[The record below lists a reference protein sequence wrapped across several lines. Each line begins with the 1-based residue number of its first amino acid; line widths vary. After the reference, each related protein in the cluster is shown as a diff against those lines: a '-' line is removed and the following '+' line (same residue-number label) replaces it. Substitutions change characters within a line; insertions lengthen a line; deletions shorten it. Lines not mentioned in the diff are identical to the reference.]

1 MVESIG
7 FEGIAINAWLVWI
20 VPFIGAAL
28 IPALAKKSIR
38 FSNISA
44 VGFAIISALLAA
56 TLIPIVVSGSEIHS
70 QIPWIPTLNIKAGI
84 LADPLSVIMTNLVA
98 WISSLIIIYSVGYMH
113 GDRDL
118 TRYWFF
124 MLFFIGSMQLIVL
137 SDNLLMVF
145 FGWEGVGFASYA
157 LIGFWYADRKKDYV
171 GREGHIVRGIAMW
184 ASPTH
189 AGIKAFLM
197 TRAGDVMML
206 SGMFLIFMHAGTFG
220 FKELL
225 ADQTWAHNMMEQ
237 NLLVPAAIL
246 LFGGAIGKS
255 AQFPLNE
262 WLLEAMTG
270 PTPVS
275 ALIHAATMVK
285 AGVFLVAR
293 IGPLFFALAAFD
305 AAAFF
310 EVVAWIGAIT
320 AFLLATQ
327 AIVNPEI
334 KKVLAYSTGSQI
346 GYMMMALGIAGL
358 STQFVDGY
366 TAGFFHL
373 MSHAMFKASLFMAA
387 GAILHVV
394 GSRFMTDMGGLRK
407 NMNKTFIFM
416 LLSAL
421 SLAGAPLITSGFWS
435 KDAIFAALLESGTS
449 TGISLFFIAF
459 IVAIMTAFYTFR
471 MVGMVFFGTKSKHI
485 QTIEQN
491 SYNKSQ
497 YVSSISSDPTDEQRL
512 KPDHENSLKHDPKH
526 QIHEVKAV
534 MWVPFA
540 ILAVST
546 VLIGLVGFIFEEEIH
561 SIMASY
567 LSSSFG
573 IGETL
578 STHNSANNI
587 QQNTSPTTE
596 GLNPIAL
603 LSSFVA
609 FGIGSGLGIFFYI
622 IRKKDP
628 EIISKY
634 PVLKQTWLFLYNRW
648 YLNSFLYWG
657 FVKIPLRLYQLI
669 WLYFE
674 NIIAQ
679 GINPALQ
686 YIYELYVKMGK
697 IYSDWGYPNI
707 SFCLCGWNYCRSNY
721 VIFIGGM
728 GGTRND

>member
-7 FEGIAINAWLVWI
+7 FEGIAINVWLVWI

-28 IPALAKKSIR
+28 SPALAKKSIR
-38 FSNISA
+38 FSNMSA

-416 LLSAL
+416 LLSGL

-512 KPDHENSLKHDPKH
+512 KPDHENSLKHDSKH

-573 IGETL
+573 IGETI

-587 QQNTSPTTE
+587 QQNASPTTE

-609 FGIGSGLGIFFYI
+609 FGIGSGLGILFYI

-657 FVKIPLRLYQLI
+657 FVKIPLRLYKLI

-686 YIYELYVKMGK
+686 YSMSFMSKWVKYTQTGVTQTYLFVFAAGIIVVLIMLY
-697 IYSDWGYPNI
+697 
-707 SFCLCGWNYCRSNY
+707 L
-721 VIFIGGM
+721 
-728 GGTRND
+728 

>member
-1 MVESIG
+1 MVQSIG
-7 FEGIAINAWLVWI
+7 FEGIAINIWLIWI
-20 VPFIGAAL
+20 LPFVGAAL
-28 IPALAKKSIR
+28 IPAIAKKSYRI
-38 FSNISA
+38 SNFTA
-44 VGFAIISALLAA
+44 VGFAFVSAIFAA
-56 TLIPIVVSGSEIHS
+56 TLIPMVAAGGETHS
-70 QIPWIPTLNIKAGI
+70 QVPWISALNIKAGT
-84 LADPLSVIMTNLVA
+84 LADPLSIIMANLVA
-98 WISSLIIIYSVGYMH
+98 WISLLIIIYSVGYMH

-171 GREGHIVRGIAMW
+171 GKEGHIVKGIAMW

-197 TRAGDVMML
+197 TRAGDIMML
-206 SGMFLIFMHAGTFG
+206 TGMFLIFMHSGTFG

-225 ADQTWAHNMMEQ
+225 ADQTWAQSMMEQ
-237 NLLVPAAIL
+237 NLLIPAAVL

-270 PTPVS
+270 PTAVS

-310 EVVAWIGAIT
+310 EVVAWVGAIT

-387 GAILHVV
+387 GAILHAV
-394 GSRFMTDMGGLRK
+394 GTRFMTDMGGLLK
-407 NMNKTFIFM
+407 NMKKTFIFM
-416 LLSAL
+416 LLSSL

-435 KDAIFAALLESGTS
+435 KDAIFAALLESGSTS
-449 TGISLFFIAF
+449 GGVLFFFAF
-459 IVAIMTAFYTFR
+459 IIAIMTAFYTFR

-485 QTIEQN
+485 LAIEQQA
-491 SYNKSQ
+491 SHGSHSASTSE
-497 YVSSISSDPTDEQRL
+497 VSNEDGDDKETA
-512 KPDHENSLKHDPKH
+512 PKH
-526 QIHEVKAV
+526 KTHDVSPL

-540 ILAVST
+540 ILAIAT
-546 VLIGLVGFIFEEEIH
+546 IIIGLVGFLFEAEIH

-567 LSSSFG
+567 LASSFG
-573 IGETL
+573 IGEEGGVAA
-578 STHNSANNI
+578 SSNSLE
-587 QQNTSPTTE
+587 QHTGETSIAI
-596 GLNPIAL
+596 NPIAL
-603 LSSFVA
+603 VSSFVS
-609 FGIGSGLGIFFYI
+609 FGIGSGLGIIFYI

-628 EIISKY
+628 NIISQY
-634 PVLKQTWLFLYNRW
+634 PFIKKVWLFLYNRW
-648 YLNSFLYWG
+648 YLNSLIYWG
-657 FVKIPLRLYQLI
+657 FVKIPLRIFKVI
-669 WLYFE
+669 WRYFE

-686 YIYELYVKMGK
+686 YSMVYLSKWVKYTQTGVAQTYLFVFAAGIIIVLIML
-697 IYSDWGYPNI
+697 
-707 SFCLCGWNYCRSNY
+707 FL
-721 VIFIGGM
+721 
-728 GGTRND
+728 

>member
-1 MVESIG
+1 MVESVG
-7 FEGIAINAWLVWI
+7 FEGIAINVWLVWI
-20 VPFIGAAL
+20 VPFLGAAL
-28 IPALAKKSIR
+28 IPALAKKSTR

-56 TLIPIVVSGSEIHS
+56 TLIPLVTSGTEIHS
-70 QIPWIPTLNIKAGI
+70 QIPWISALNIKAGI
-84 LADPLSVIMTNLVA
+84 LADPLSIIMTNLVA

-118 TRYWFF
+118 VRYWFF

-171 GREGHIVRGIAMW
+171 GREGHIVKGIAMW

-206 SGMFLIFMHAGTFG
+206 SGMFLIFMYAGTFG

-225 ADQTWAHNMMEQ
+225 ADQTWAHTMMEQ
-237 NLLVPAAIL
+237 NLLVPAAVL

-305 AAAFF
+305 AAVFF
-310 EVVAWIGAIT
+310 EVVAWVGAIT

-416 LLSAL
+416 LLAGL

-449 TGISLFFIAF
+449 TGGALFFIAF

-485 QTIEQN
+485 QAIEQSSSN
-491 SYNKSQ
+491 TSQ
-497 YVSSISSDPTDEQRL
+497 SVSYVSSEPLDDHHNL
-512 KPDHENSLKHDPKH
+512 KQDTKPK
-526 QIHEVKAV
+526 IHEVTSI

-540 ILAVST
+540 ILAIST
-546 VLIGLVGFIFEEEIH
+546 ILIGLVGFIFEEEIH

-567 LSSSFG
+567 LFSSFG
-573 IGETL
+573 IGEAI
-578 STHNSANNI
+578 SSHNSANTI
-587 QQNTSPTTE
+587 EQNAGQTIET
-596 GLNPIAL
+596 LNPIAL
-603 LSSFVA
+603 VSSFLA
-609 FGIGSGLGIFFYI
+609 FGIGSGLGILFYI

-628 EIISKY
+628 EIISRY
-634 PVLKQTWLFLYNRW
+634 PILKKTWSFLYNRW
-648 YLNSFLYWG
+648 YLNSLLYWG
-657 FVKIPLRLYQLI
+657 FVTIPLRLYHII

-686 YIYELYVKMGK
+686 FSMSYLSKWVKYTQTGVTQTYLFVFAAGIIIVLIMLY
-697 IYSDWGYPNI
+697 
-707 SFCLCGWNYCRSNY
+707 L
-721 VIFIGGM
+721 
-728 GGTRND
+728 

>member
-7 FEGIAINAWLVWI
+7 FEGIAINVWLVWI
-20 VPFIGAAL
+20 LPFVGAAL
-28 IPALAKKSIR
+28 IPAIAKKSYRI
-38 FSNISA
+38 SNFAA
-44 VGFAIISALLAA
+44 VGFALISAILAA
-56 TLIPIVVSGSEIHS
+56 TLIPMATAGIETHS
-70 QIPWIPTLNIKAGI
+70 QIPWISALNINAGT
-84 LADPLSVIMTNLVA
+84 LADPLSIIMANLVG
-98 WISSLIIIYSVGYMH
+98 WVSFLIIVYSVGYMH

-171 GREGHIVRGIAMW
+171 GKEGHIVKGIAMW

-206 SGMFLIFMHAGTFG
+206 TGMFLIFMHSGTFG

-225 ADQTWAHNMMEQ
+225 ADQTWAHTMMEQ
-237 NLLVPAAIL
+237 NLLIPAAVL

-270 PTPVS
+270 PSAVS

-310 EVVAWIGAIT
+310 EVVAWVGAIT

-387 GAILHVV
+387 GAILHAV
-394 GSRFMTDMGGLRK
+394 GTRFMTDMGGLLK
-407 NMNKTFIFM
+407 NMKKTFIFM
-416 LLSAL
+416 LLSSL

-435 KDAIFAALLESGTS
+435 KDAIFAALLESGSTS
-449 TGISLFFIAF
+449 GGALFFFAF
-459 IVAIMTAFYTFR
+459 IIAIMTAFYTFR

-485 QTIEQN
+485 LAIEQH
-491 SYNKSQ
+491 SSLGPHSSSTSE
-497 YVSSISSDPTDEQRL
+497 VSN
-512 KPDHENSLKHDPKH
+512 ENHDKEIVPKH
-526 QIHEVKAV
+526 KIYHVSPL

-540 ILAVST
+540 ILAIAT
-546 VLIGLVGFIFEEEIH
+546 ILIGLVGFLFEAEIH
-561 SIMASY
+561 SIMSSY
-567 LSSSFG
+567 LASSFG
-573 IGETL
+573 IGEEAGLHT
-578 STHNSANNI
+578 SSNDSEQNNGE
-587 QQNTSPTTE
+587 TSIAI
-596 GLNPIAL
+596 NPIAL
-603 LSSFVA
+603 VSSFVA
-609 FGIGSGLGIFFYI
+609 FGIGSGLGIIFYI

-628 EIISKY
+628 NIISQY
-634 PVLKQTWLFLYNRW
+634 PFVKKIWLFLYNRW
-648 YLNSFLYWG
+648 YLNSLIYWG
-657 FVKIPLRLYQLI
+657 FVKIPIRIFKII
-669 WLYFE
+669 WRYFE

-686 YIYELYVKMGK
+686 YSMAYLSKWVKYTQTGVTQTYLFVFAAGIIIVLIML
-697 IYSDWGYPNI
+697 
-707 SFCLCGWNYCRSNY
+707 FLL
-721 VIFIGGM
+721 
-728 GGTRND
+728 

>member
-1 MVESIG
+1 MVESVG
-7 FEGIAINAWLVWI
+7 FEGIAINVWLVWI
-20 VPFIGAAL
+20 VPFLGAAL
-28 IPALAKKSIR
+28 IPALAKKSTR

-56 TLIPIVVSGSEIHS
+56 TLIPLVTSGTEIHS
-70 QIPWIPTLNIKAGI
+70 QIPWISALNIKAGI
-84 LADPLSVIMTNLVA
+84 LADPLSIIMTNLVA

-118 TRYWFF
+118 VRYWFF

-171 GREGHIVRGIAMW
+171 GTEGHIVKGIAMW

-206 SGMFLIFMHAGTFG
+206 SGMFLIFMYAGTFG

-225 ADQTWAHNMMEQ
+225 ADQTWAHTMMEQ
-237 NLLVPAAIL
+237 NLLVPAAVL

-305 AAAFF
+305 AAVFF
-310 EVVAWIGAIT
+310 EVVAWVGAIT

-416 LLSAL
+416 LLAGL

-449 TGISLFFIAF
+449 TGGALFFIAF

-485 QTIEQN
+485 QAIEQSSSN
-491 SYNKSQ
+491 TSQ
-497 YVSSISSDPTDEQRL
+497 SVSYVSSEPLDDHHNL
-512 KPDHENSLKHDPKH
+512 KQDTKPK
-526 QIHEVKAV
+526 IHEVTSI

-540 ILAVST
+540 ILAIST

-567 LSSSFG
+567 LFSSFG
-573 IGETL
+573 IGEAI
-578 STHNSANNI
+578 SSHNSANTI
-587 QQNTSPTTE
+587 EQNAGQTIET
-596 GLNPIAL
+596 LNPIAL
-603 LSSFVA
+603 VSSFLA
-609 FGIGSGLGIFFYI
+609 FGIGSGLGILFYI

-628 EIISKY
+628 EIISRY
-634 PVLKQTWLFLYNRW
+634 PLLKKTWSFLYNRW
-648 YLNSFLYWG
+648 YLNSLLYWG
-657 FVKIPLRLYQLI
+657 FVTIPLRLYHII

-686 YIYELYVKMGK
+686 FSMSYLSKWVKYTQTGVTQTYLFVFAAGIIIVLIMLY
-697 IYSDWGYPNI
+697 
-707 SFCLCGWNYCRSNY
+707 L
-721 VIFIGGM
+721 
-728 GGTRND
+728 

>member
-1 MVESIG
+1 MVQSIG
-7 FEGIAINAWLVWI
+7 FEGIAINVWLIWI
-20 VPFIGAAL
+20 LPFVGAAL
-28 IPALAKKSIR
+28 IPAIAKKSYRI
-38 FSNISA
+38 SNFTA
-44 VGFAIISALLAA
+44 VGFAFVSAIFAA
-56 TLIPIVVSGSEIHS
+56 TLIPLVTAGGETHS
-70 QIPWIPTLNIKAGI
+70 QVPWISALNIKAGT
-84 LADPLSVIMTNLVA
+84 LADPLSIIMANLVA
-98 WISSLIIIYSVGYMH
+98 WISLLIIIYSVGYMH

-171 GREGHIVRGIAMW
+171 GKEGHIVKGIAMW

-197 TRAGDVMML
+197 TRAGDIMML
-206 SGMFLIFMHAGTFG
+206 TGMFLIFMHSGTFG

-225 ADQTWAHNMMEQ
+225 ADQTWAQSMMEQ
-237 NLLVPAAIL
+237 NLLIPAAVL

-270 PTPVS
+270 PTAVS

-310 EVVAWIGAIT
+310 EVVAWVGAIT

-387 GAILHVV
+387 GAILHAV
-394 GSRFMTDMGGLRK
+394 GTRFMTDMGGLLK
-407 NMNKTFIFM
+407 NMKKTFIFM
-416 LLSAL
+416 LLSSL

-435 KDAIFAALLESGTS
+435 KDAIFAALLESGSTS
-449 TGISLFFIAF
+449 GGVLFFFAF
-459 IVAIMTAFYTFR
+459 IIAIMTAFYTFR

-485 QTIEQN
+485 LAIEQQASHGSHSASTSEVPN
-491 SYNKSQ
+491 EDGDDKETT
-497 YVSSISSDPTDEQRL
+497 V
-512 KPDHENSLKHDPKH
+512 PKH
-526 QIHEVKAV
+526 KTHDVSPL

-540 ILAVST
+540 ILAIAT
-546 VLIGLVGFIFEEEIH
+546 ILIGLVGFLFEAEIH

-567 LSSSFG
+567 LASSFG
-573 IGETL
+573 IGEEGGVAA
-578 STHNSANNI
+578 SSNSLE
-587 QQNTSPTTE
+587 QHTGETSIAI
-596 GLNPIAL
+596 NPIAL
-603 LSSFVA
+603 VSSFVA
-609 FGIGSGLGIFFYI
+609 FGIGSGLGIIFYI

-628 EIISKY
+628 NIISQY
-634 PVLKQTWLFLYNRW
+634 PFIKKIWLFLYNRW
-648 YLNSFLYWG
+648 YLNSLIYWG
-657 FVKIPLRLYQLI
+657 FVKIPLRIFKVI
-669 WLYFE
+669 WRYFE

-686 YIYELYVKMGK
+686 YSMVYLSKWVKYTQTGVAQTYLFVFAAGIIIVLIML
-697 IYSDWGYPNI
+697 
-707 SFCLCGWNYCRSNY
+707 FL
-721 VIFIGGM
+721 
-728 GGTRND
+728 

>member
-1 MVESIG
+1 VKRKKMVESIG
-7 FEGIAINAWLVWI
+7 FEGIAINVWLVWI
-20 VPFIGAAL
+20 LPFVGAAL
-28 IPALAKKSIR
+28 IPALAKKNIR
-38 FSNISA
+38 ITNIGA

-56 TLIPIVVSGSEIHS
+56 TLIPLAISGSEIHS
-70 QIPWIPTLNIKAGI
+70 QIQWISALNIKAGI
-84 LADPLSVIMTNLVA
+84 LADPLSIIMTNLVA
-98 WISSLIIIYSVGYMH
+98 WVSSLIMIYSVGYMH

-157 LIGFWYADRKKDYV
+157 LIGFWYGDRKKDYV
-171 GREGHIVRGIAMW
+171 GREGHIVKGIAMW
-184 ASPTH
+184 VSPTH

-206 SGMFLIFMHAGTFG
+206 SGMFLIFMYAGTFG

-225 ADQTWAHNMMEQ
+225 ADQTWAHTMMEQ
-237 NLLVPAAIL
+237 NLLVPAAVL

-262 WLLEAMTG
+262 WLIEAMTG

-387 GAILHVV
+387 GAILHIV

-407 NMNKTFIFM
+407 NMKKTFIFM

-421 SLAGAPLITSGFWS
+421 SLASAPLITSGFWS
-435 KDAIFAALLESGTS
+435 KDAIFAALLQSGTS
-449 TGISLFFIAF
+449 TGGALFFIAF

-485 QTIEQN
+485 QTIEQT
-491 SYNKSQ
+491 SYNNSQ
-497 YVSSISSDPTDEQRL
+497 SVSSLSSQPSDEHNHQQ
-512 KPDHENSLKHDPKH
+512 DTKHT
-526 QIHEVKAV
+526 IHEVSPI
-534 MWVPFA
+534 MWIPFA
-540 ILAVST
+540 ILAIST
-546 VLIGLVGFIFEEEIH
+546 VFIGLVGFFFEQEIH

-573 IGETL
+573 IGEA
-578 STHNSANNI
+578 NSAHSTNNLG
-587 QQNTSPTTE
+587 QSAGQETE
-596 GLNPIAL
+596 ALNPIAL
-603 LSSFVA
+603 VSSFVA
-609 FGIGSGLGIFFYI
+609 FGIGAGLGILFYI

-628 EIISKY
+628 EIISRY
-634 PVLKQTWLFLYNRW
+634 PVLKNIWLFLYNRW
-648 YLNSFLYWG
+648 YINSLLYWG

-674 NIIAQ
+674 NMIAQ
-679 GINPALQ
+679 GINPAIEYSMSFLSKWVKYTQ
-686 YIYELYVKMGK
+686 TGVTQTYLFVFAAGIIIVLIMLY
-697 IYSDWGYPNI
+697 
-707 SFCLCGWNYCRSNY
+707 L
-721 VIFIGGM
+721 
-728 GGTRND
+728 

>member
-1 MVESIG
+1 MVQSIG
-7 FEGIAINAWLVWI
+7 FEGIAINVWLIWI
-20 VPFIGAAL
+20 LPFVGAAL
-28 IPALAKKSIR
+28 IPAIAKKSYRI
-38 FSNISA
+38 SNFTA
-44 VGFAIISALLAA
+44 VGFAFVSAIFAA
-56 TLIPIVVSGSEIHS
+56 TLIPMVAAGGETHS
-70 QIPWIPTLNIKAGI
+70 QVPWISALNIKAGT
-84 LADPLSVIMTNLVA
+84 LADPLSIIMANLVA
-98 WISSLIIIYSVGYMH
+98 WISLLIIIYSVGYMH

-171 GREGHIVRGIAMW
+171 GKEGHIVKGIAMW

-197 TRAGDVMML
+197 TRAGDIMML
-206 SGMFLIFMHAGTFG
+206 TGMFLIFMHSGTFG

-225 ADQTWAHNMMEQ
+225 ADQTWAQSMMEQ
-237 NLLVPAAIL
+237 NLLIPAAVL

-270 PTPVS
+270 PTAVS

-310 EVVAWIGAIT
+310 EVVAWVGAIT

-387 GAILHVV
+387 GAILHAV
-394 GSRFMTDMGGLRK
+394 GTRFMTDMGGLLK
-407 NMNKTFIFM
+407 NMKKTFIFM
-416 LLSAL
+416 LLSSL

-435 KDAIFAALLESGTS
+435 KDAIFAALLESGSTS
-449 TGISLFFIAF
+449 GGALFFFAF
-459 IVAIMTAFYTFR
+459 IIAIMTAFYTFR

-485 QTIEQN
+485 LAIEQQAFHG
-491 SYNKSQ
+491 SHSASTSE
-497 YVSSISSDPTDEQRL
+497 VSNEDGDDKETAT
-512 KPDHENSLKHDPKH
+512 KHKTHDVSPL
-526 QIHEVKAV
+526 

-540 ILAVST
+540 ILAIAT
-546 VLIGLVGFIFEEEIH
+546 IIIGLVGFLFEAEIH

-567 LSSSFG
+567 LASSFG
-573 IGETL
+573 IGEEGGVAA
-578 STHNSANNI
+578 SSNSLE
-587 QQNTSPTTE
+587 QHTGETSIAI
-596 GLNPIAL
+596 NPIAL
-603 LSSFVA
+603 VSSFVA
-609 FGIGSGLGIFFYI
+609 FGIGSGLGIIFYI

-628 EIISKY
+628 NIISQY
-634 PVLKQTWLFLYNRW
+634 PFIKKVWLFLYNRW
-648 YLNSFLYWG
+648 YLNSLIYWG
-657 FVKIPLRLYQLI
+657 FVKIPLRIFKVI
-669 WLYFE
+669 WRYFE

-686 YIYELYVKMGK
+686 YSMVYLSKWVKYTQTGVAQTYLFVFAAGIIIVLIML
-697 IYSDWGYPNI
+697 
-707 SFCLCGWNYCRSNY
+707 FL
-721 VIFIGGM
+721 
-728 GGTRND
+728 

>member
-7 FEGIAINAWLVWI
+7 IEGIAINAWLVWI

-28 IPALAKKSIR
+28 SPALAKKSIR
-38 FSNISA
+38 FSNMSA

-416 LLSAL
+416 LLSGL

-512 KPDHENSLKHDPKH
+512 KPDHENSLKHDSKH

-573 IGETL
+573 IGETI

-587 QQNTSPTTE
+587 QQNASPTTE

-609 FGIGSGLGIFFYI
+609 FGIGSGLGILFYI

-657 FVKIPLRLYQLI
+657 FVKIPLRLYKLI

-686 YIYELYVKMGK
+686 YSMSFMSKWVKYTQTGVTQTYLFVFAAGIIVVLIMLY
-697 IYSDWGYPNI
+697 
-707 SFCLCGWNYCRSNY
+707 L
-721 VIFIGGM
+721 
-728 GGTRND
+728 

>member
-1 MVESIG
+1 MVESVG
-7 FEGIAINAWLVWI
+7 FEGIAINVWLVWI
-20 VPFIGAAL
+20 VPFVGAAL
-28 IPALAKKSIR
+28 IPALAKKSTR
-38 FSNISA
+38 FSNMSA

-56 TLIPIVVSGSEIHS
+56 TLIPLAISGTEIHS
-70 QIPWIPTLNIKAGI
+70 QIPWISALNIKAGI
-84 LADPLSVIMTNLVA
+84 LADPLSIIMTNLVA

-118 TRYWFF
+118 VRYWFF

-171 GREGHIVRGIAMW
+171 GKEGHIVKGIAMW

-206 SGMFLIFMHAGTFG
+206 SGMFLIFMYAGTFG

-225 ADQTWAHNMMEQ
+225 ADQTWAHTMMEQ
-237 NLLVPAAIL
+237 NLLVPAAVL

-305 AAAFF
+305 AAVFF
-310 EVVAWIGAIT
+310 EVVAWVGAIT

-416 LLSAL
+416 LLSGL

-449 TGISLFFIAF
+449 TGGALFFIAF
-459 IVAIMTAFYTFR
+459 IVALMTAFYTFR
-471 MVGMVFFGTKSKHI
+471 MIGMVFFGTKSKHI
-485 QTIEQN
+485 QAIEQT
-491 SYNKSQ
+491 SSHTSQ
-497 YVSSISSDPTDEQRL
+497 SVSYVSSEPSADDHHNL
-512 KPDHENSLKHDPKH
+512 KQDTKPK
-526 QIHEVKAV
+526 IHEVTPI

-540 ILAVST
+540 ILAIST
-546 VLIGLVGFIFEEEIH
+546 ILIGLVGFIFEEEIH

-567 LSSSFG
+567 LFSSFG
-573 IGETL
+573 IGEAI

-587 QQNTSPTTE
+587 EQNAGQTTE
-596 GLNPIAL
+596 ALNPIAL
-603 LSSFVA
+603 VSSFVA
-609 FGIGSGLGIFFYI
+609 FGIGSGLGILFYI

-628 EIISKY
+628 EIISRY
-634 PVLKQTWLFLYNRW
+634 PILKKAWSFLYNRW
-648 YLNSFLYWG
+648 YLNSLLYWG
-657 FVKIPLRLYQLI
+657 FVTIPLRLYQII

-686 YIYELYVKMGK
+686 FSMSYLSKWVKYTQTGVTQTYLFVFAAGIIIILIMLY
-697 IYSDWGYPNI
+697 
-707 SFCLCGWNYCRSNY
+707 L
-721 VIFIGGM
+721 
-728 GGTRND
+728 